1 MSVSVPRSSTSK
13 RALEIA
19 ERLDV
24 PAYQLHALWRLAGER
39 YVNGDYGK
47 ALEFSEQFGRVAER
61 AGDQAAGLV
70 HDRMMALA
78 LHLAGRQGEAR
89 VHANRALTH
98 PATTIRTAHKTL
110 QEYDSRVA
118 SRAHLAR
125 ILWVQG
131 YPDKATSVAAE
142 GVAIGETLGY
152 PPPLCHILVFAACP
166 IAFWVGDVAAA
177 KRYVALLIQ
186 QSHESFGYWQS
197 WRRCY
202 ENAVLLGDN
211 PDTSPRVT
219 TIWDAARGPMYFD
232 LLATFHEHLVTPE
245 TLRRAETGQAEWC
258 AAEILR
264 AEAMTL
270 SRRVGPDSTGRV
282 GTLLQRSLDIARQ
295 QQAPS
300 WGLRTAISLGRLR
313 LAEGRRDVARQLLE
327 PALEEFTEGFATAD
341 LKAAE
346 ALLREL

>member
-1 MSVSVPRSSTSK
+1 
-13 RALEIA
+13 
-19 ERLDV
+19 
-24 PAYQLHALWRLAGER
+24 
-39 YVNGDYGK
+39 
-47 ALEFSEQFGRVAER
+47 
-61 AGDQAAGLV
+61 
-70 HDRMMALA
+70 
-78 LHLAGRQGEAR
+78 
-89 VHANRALTH
+89 
-98 PATTIRTAHKTL
+98 
-110 QEYDSRVA
+110 
-118 SRAHLAR
+118 
-125 ILWVQG
+125 
-131 YPDKATSVAAE
+131 
-142 GVAIGETLGY
+142 
-152 PPPLCHILVFAACP
+152 
-166 IAFWVGDVAAA
+166 
-177 KRYVALLIQ
+177 
-186 QSHESFGYWQS
+186 
-197 WRRCY
+197 
-202 ENAVLLGDN
+202 
-211 PDTSPRVT
+211 
-219 TIWDAARGPMYFD
+219 MYFD